1 MLFDAAT
8 LFAGGNSAGAESSN
22 QPGAARLAKFE
33 DFHSEAIVSLKSL
46 LGKTPSQGEVC
57 FLWTLKSFN
66 AFTFIAYICKHIGAI
81 SELVF
86 TTYSINE
93 RILAALRRRYD
104 EGLIESIH
112 ILISDS
118 IRSRM
123 PKVNDQMVAF
133 ASDRNVK
140 ISYAWNHSK
149 IILMR
154 TAGHFF
160 VVCGSGNFSE
170 NALYEQYIFL
180 DDERIYTFYLHN
192 IENCAR

>member
-1 MLFDAAT
+1 MLFDAAAI
-8 LFAGGNSAGAESSN
+8 FAGDKPSKEATPSLNEK
-22 QPGAARLAKFE
+22 RLVKFE
-33 DFHSEAIVSLKSL
+33 DFHTEAVVSLKSL
-46 LGKTPSQGEVC
+46 MGKVPSKGEAL
-57 FLWTLKSFN
+57 FLWTMKSFN
-66 AFTFIAYICKHIGAI
+66 AFTFIAYVCKHIGI
-81 SELVF
+81 ITDLVF

-104 EGLIESIH
+104 DGLIQHIH

-133 ASDRNVK
+133 ADGRNIT

-154 TAGHFF
+154 TNDHFF

-180 DDERIYTFYLHN
+180 DDEQVYNFYRHH
-192 IENCAR
+192 IEHCAR